1 MLDIFADY
9 DYKYQEANGLWSP
22 SPVIILN
29 GLKSIETEFKWTKLD
44 GSLLNYTGQM
54 FQLEADDVN
63 YGFTAFSE
71 RHIQGNAAKS
81 NIAKIMRSLQVH

>member
-1 MLDIFADY
+1 M
-9 DYKYQEANGLWSP
+9 WSP

-54 FQLEADDVN
+54 FQLEADDVD

-71 RHIQGNAAKS
+71 SHIQGN
-81 NIAKIMRSLQVH
+81 I